1 MTAELTIYRCY
12 WPKAYK
18 YLKKFH
24 LENFKTEAFGLL
36 MTIDIEE
43 KQAKQIA
50 NILPYGAVIDLL
62 HLEDLNPISNY
73 NFDDLSFTDNRPQ
86 LKLEKN

>member
-18 YLKKFH
+18 YLKEFH
-24 LENFKTEAFGLL
+24 LDNFKTEAFGLL

-43 KQAKQIA
+43 KQAKRIA

-62 HLEDLNPISNY
+62 HLEDLNPANNY
-73 NFDDLSFTDNRPQ
+73 DFDDLSFTDQQSQP
-86 LKLEKN
+86 KLDKN